1 MPRLLS
7 VVVPTAL
14 GSGAK
19 KLGQPVPLSNFV
31 DDSNSEKP
39 QAAQAYMPARC
50 SLLSGL
56 VPARSVPCL
65 RMTEKVSAGNFFFHS
80 SSYRLIGES
89 GGLLIV
95 SSMIRKSVA
104 CYKSCARGM
113 SSLAISEVHPDWCEA
128 PTPRPVSP

>member
-1 MPRLLS
+1 MPRLRS

-14 GSGAK
+14 GKGAK

-31 DDSNSEKP
+31 DDSNSGRP

-65 RMTEKVSAGNFFFHS
+65 RMTEKVSGGNSFFHS
-80 SSYRLIGES
+80 SSERLIGDS
-89 GGLLIV
+89 AV
-95 SSMIRKSVA
+95 SFM
-104 CYKSCARGM
+104 GM
-113 SSLAISEVHPDWCEA
+113 SSRDRRRCHLTATAGTPHHP
-128 PTPRPVSP
+128 PPLPPPNRPHH

>member
-31 DDSNSEKP
+31 DDSNSGKP
-39 QAAQAYMPARC
+39 QAAQAYMPARY
-50 SLLSGL
+50 SLSSGL

-65 RMTEKVSAGNFFFHS
+65 RMTEKVSAGNSFFHS
-80 SSYRLIGES
+80 SSERLIGEACV
-89 GGLLIV
+89 LLMV
-95 SSMIRKSVA
+95 SSMIRITSHAINKPAASPEYCDQRRLSDITSHAPVA
-104 CYKSCARGM
+104 
-113 SSLAISEVHPDWCEA
+113 
-128 PTPRPVSP
+128 

>member
-7 VVVPTAL
+7 VVVTTAL

-31 DDSNSEKP
+31 DDSNSGEP
-39 QAAQAYMPARC
+39 QAAQAYMPARY

-65 RMTEKVSAGNFFFHS
+65 RMTEKVSEGNSFFHS
-80 SSYRLIGES
+80 SSERLIGDS
-89 GGLLIV
+89 GLSFMGV
-95 SSMIRKSVA
+95 SSMPIRGVYHSCYQRLRCAIRRPGDSV
-104 CYKSCARGM
+104 M
-113 SSLAISEVHPDWCEA
+113 
-128 PTPRPVSP
+128 RPWHEQFGD